1 MNDDESGKDIGGK
14 GSRKSFVFVHPV
26 YYLCYLSFLLLRK

>member
-14 GSRKSFVFVHPV
+14 GSRKSFVFVHPLFIIYV
-26 YYLCYLSFLLLRK
+26 I